1 MGRLFLIGAL
11 LLGGYVYLNDSGS
24 INISASSGS
33 GSGKGGAGFS
43 TYTGASSKIVG
54 SVSGN

>member
-1 MGRLFLIGAL
+1 MGRLLLIGAL
-11 LLGGYVYLNDSGS
+11 LAGGYFYLNDNAPMRLS
-24 INISASSGS
+24 SSGG

-54 SVSGN
+54 AVSGGN

>member
-1 MGRLFLIGAL
+1 MGRLFVIGAL
-11 LLGGYVYLNDSGS
+11 LAGAYLYLND
-24 INISASSGS
+24 NAPMRLSSGGG

-54 SVSGN
+54 AVSGQ

>member
-11 LLGGYVYLNDSGS
+11 LLGAYMYLNDSGS
-24 INISASSGS
+24 IRLSSSGG

-43 TYTGASSKIVG
+43 TYTGASGKITGAVT
-54 SVSGN
+54 GN

>member
-11 LLGGYVYLNDSGS
+11 LLGAYMYLNDSGS
-24 INISASSGS
+24 IRLSSSGG

-43 TYTGASSKIVG
+43 TYAGASGKITGAVT
-54 SVSGN
+54 GN